1 MQAAR
6 KKAKL
11 RRHTAERKASAAA
24 AAAAGFPAGDGA
36 GRGLADDIPVTVKT
50 SWFMKVISSM
60 DGKDDGKLFK
70 LTHRLGDEVLLL
82 HILRHFRSN
91 KYNTNYVSLLYK
103 LKCQFVK

>member
-24 AAAAGFPAGDGA
+24 AAAAGFPADGA

-50 SWFMKVISSM
+50 SWFMKVISSVEA
-60 DGKDDGKLFK
+60 
-70 LTHRLGDEVLLL
+70 R
-82 HILRHFRSN
+82 ILEN
-91 KYNTNYVSLLYK
+91 
-103 LKCQFVK
+103 C